1 MKETHS
7 SSLITSRGYKINTN
21 PFNTYIS
28 KRNTRHSLTMSDRVK
43 KTAEKCASRRKKGI
57 GSKGSETSRKL
68 PPNFYDWKKHFPQL
82 QVLIDNI
89 DVLIKEMKVC
99 SFLFSFFFQIK
110 KTSD

>member
-1 MKETHS
+1 
-7 SSLITSRGYKINTN
+7 
-21 PFNTYIS
+21 
-28 KRNTRHSLTMSDRVK
+28 MSDRVK
-43 KTAEKCASRRKKGI
+43 KSAEKCAARRMMKGF
-57 GSKGSETSRKL
+57 GSEKSETL